1 MTPPTRLT
9 TADLPGR
16 TTNGLASG
24 ATGGSF
30 HHPRRRRQHR
40 DYHTVAKVD
49 FVHVGTVKHAPP
61 PRHRCCS
68 ILDRLQVG
76 PGELLLRVTRSGC
89 CSSHPTKSPATL
101 GCLPSRLWGAR
112 TGSISTG
119 LQFPESAGDLHA
131 ARSYSLI
138 SRAPW
143 NRLAPLRRHDLC
155 NGRPPRAGAVPHSG
169 AAISGRRA
177 WRCRRSRAPPPAAA
191 HGCAARPAAATPHRQ
206 GPPAEPGRKPATDRR
221 TEACLRLRRNLLTRR
236 GHDPP
241 AYGRSYR
248 DGMGSRVISGR
259 SWPDV
264 EDGHGLIVKSVPDA
278 VGTAAG

>member
-76 PGELLLRVTRSGC
+76 PGELLLRVTAQRLLQLPSDEIPGNLGMLTEPPVGRQNWVRSG
-89 CSSHPTKSPATL
+89 TT
-101 GCLPSRLWGAR
+101 
-112 TGSISTG
+112 I
-119 LQFPESAGDLHA
+119 
-131 ARSYSLI
+131 I
-138 SRAPW
+138 
-143 NRLAPLRRHDLC
+143 C

-169 AAISGRRA
+169 AAIPGRRA

-264 EDGHGLIVKSVPDA
+264 EDGHGLVVKSVPDA

>member
-143 NRLAPLRRHDLC
+143 NRLAPLRRHDHMQ
-155 NGRPPRAGAVPHSG
+155 RPP
-169 AAISGRRA
+169 AASGRRA
-177 WRCRRSRAPPPAAA
+177 AFRRCDSRTARLAVSREPRTAARRSPWL
-191 HGCAARPAAATPHRQ
+191 CRPARSGH
-206 GPPAEPGRKPATDRR
+206 PASAR
-221 TEACLRLRRNLLTRR
+221 T
-236 GHDPP
+236 
-241 AYGRSYR
+241 S
-248 DGMGSRVISGR
+248 S
-259 SWPDV
+259 
-264 EDGHGLIVKSVPDA
+264 
-278 VGTAAG
+278 

>member
-143 NRLAPLRRHDLC
+143 NRLAPLRRHDHATAARRERAPCRIPALRFPD
-155 NGRPPRAGAVPHSG
+155 GALGGVAGAAHRRPPQPMAVPPGPQRPPRIGKDLQLNPVGSRQQIAERRRVFACGATSSPAGATTRLPKV
-169 AAISGRRA
+169 
-177 WRCRRSRAPPPAAA
+177 
-191 HGCAARPAAATPHRQ
+191 AAT
-206 GPPAEPGRKPATDRR
+206 GTG
-221 TEACLRLRRNLLTRR
+221 
-236 GHDPP
+236 
-241 AYGRSYR
+241 
-248 DGMGSRVISGR
+248 GSRVISGR